1 MKAIITSV
9 LLIVAAAAIYSSC
22 KKGNSFTSVNVQEFA
37 NAIAQPGT
45 QIVDVRTAE
54 EYATGN
60 IDGSINIDV
69 KKDNFKEI
77 ATTLL
82 NKEKNV
88 ALYCRSGRRSK
99 LAADILSAQGYSV
112 VELDGGYNEWTKHH
126 CAK

>member
-1 MKAIITSV
+1 MKTILTAI
-9 LLIVAAAAIYSSC
+9 LIVAAAAIYCSC
-22 KKGNSFTSVNVQEFA
+22 KKEKSFTSVNVQEFA
-37 NAIAQPGT
+37 NTIAQPGT

-54 EYATGN
+54 EYATGH

-69 KKDNFKEI
+69 KKDNFKET

-82 NKEKNV
+82 DKEKSV

-99 LAADILSAQGYSV
+99 LAAGILIAQGYSI

>member
-1 MKAIITSV
+1 MKTILTAI
-9 LLIVAAAAIYSSC
+9 LIIAAAAIYCSC
-22 KKGNSFTSVNVQEFA
+22 KKEKSFTSVNVQEFA
-37 NAIAQPGT
+37 NTIAQPGT

-54 EYATGN
+54 EYATGH

-69 KKDNFKEI
+69 KKDNFKET

-82 NKEKNV
+82 DKEKSV

-99 LAADILSAQGYSV
+99 LAAGILSAQGYSI

>member
-1 MKAIITSV
+1 MKTILTAIHI
-9 LLIVAAAAIYSSC
+9 IAAAAIYCSC

-37 NAIAQPGT
+37 NTIAQPGT

-54 EYATGN
+54 EYATGH

-69 KKDNFKEI
+69 KKDNFKET

-82 NKEKNV
+82 DKEKSV

-99 LAADILSAQGYSV
+99 LAAGILSAQGYSI

>member
-1 MKAIITSV
+1 MKTILTAI
-9 LLIVAAAAIYSSC
+9 LIVAAAAIYCSC

-54 EYATGN
+54 EYATGH

-69 KKDNFKEI
+69 KKDNFKET

-82 NKEKNV
+82 DKEQSV

-99 LAADILSAQGYSV
+99 LAAGILSAQGYSI

>member
-1 MKAIITSV
+1 MKTFLTAIVI
-9 LLIVAAAAIYSSC
+9 IAAAAIYCSC
-22 KKGNSFTSVNVQEFA
+22 KKESSFASVNVQEFA
-37 NAIAQPGT
+37 SAIAQPGT

-54 EYATGN
+54 EYAAGH

-69 KKDNFKEI
+69 KNSNFKET
-77 ATTLL
+77 ANTLL
-82 NKEKNV
+82 NKNKEV

-112 VELDGGYNEWTKHH
+112 VELDGGYIEWTKHH

>member
-1 MKAIITSV
+1 MKTILTAI
-9 LLIVAAAAIYSSC
+9 LIVAAAAIYCSC

-37 NAIAQPGT
+37 NTIAQPGT

-54 EYATGN
+54 EYASGH

-69 KKDNFKEI
+69 KKDNFKET

-82 NKEKNV
+82 DKEKSV

-99 LAADILSAQGYSV
+99 LAAGILSAQGYSI

>member
-1 MKAIITSV
+1 MKTFLTAIVI
-9 LLIVAAAAIYSSC
+9 IAAAAIYCSC
-22 KKGNSFTSVNVQEFA
+22 KKESSFASVNVQEFA
-37 NAIAQPGT
+37 SAIAQPGT
-45 QIVDVRTAE
+45 QSVDVRTAE
-54 EYATGN
+54 EYAAGH

-69 KKDNFKEI
+69 KKDNFKET

-82 NKEKNV
+82 DKEKSV

-99 LAADILSAQGYSV
+99 LAAGILSAQGYSI